1 MGMFSNKI
9 DRKQLK
15 PGDHIYSW
23 RQGYLYA
30 HHGIY
35 VGEEKVIHFTRA
47 TDGTETLL
55 DRLVASSIP
64 NFNTEIPCP
73 KCGDGGQTRTNG
85 VTLSCLDCFLSRGEL
100 CLFEYAVSCA
110 HFLAQARG
118 GTCTIAS
125 SDATEDVLHRAFYLL
140 ENGFGPYNVFKNNC
154 EDFAIYCKTGLV
166 VTTTIS
172 LGGSGQ
178 AGSCSAAASSIASLS
193 VRFVTTSFCGMTLV
207 GCGTYCI
214 TRLVSDIWF
223 RHKMIAKFKEAM
235 MSRFGMTNLGL
246 MSFGIAIE
254 VVRQNDGIFTSQKKY
269 ASDILKKFNMGHSK
283 PISHI
288 ERKVEAGNRK

>member
-15 PGDHIYSW
+15 PGDHVYSW

-30 HHGIY
+30 HH
-35 VGEEKVIHFTRA
+35 
-47 TDGTETLL
+47 DGTETLL

-73 KCGDGGQTRTNG
+73 KCGDGGQTRTN
-85 VTLSCLDCFLSRGEL
+85 
-100 CLFEYAVSCA
+100 
-110 HFLAQARG
+110 AQARG

-193 VRFVTTSFCGMTLV
+193 V
-207 GCGTYCI
+207 
-214 TRLVSDIWF
+214 
-223 RHKMIAKFKEAM
+223 KFLATFAVCTFHLL
-235 MSRFGMTNLGL
+235 SLIVF
-246 MSFGIAIE
+246 
-254 VVRQNDGIFTSQKKY
+254 
-269 ASDILKKFNMGHSK
+269 
-283 PISHI
+283 
-288 ERKVEAGNRK
+288 